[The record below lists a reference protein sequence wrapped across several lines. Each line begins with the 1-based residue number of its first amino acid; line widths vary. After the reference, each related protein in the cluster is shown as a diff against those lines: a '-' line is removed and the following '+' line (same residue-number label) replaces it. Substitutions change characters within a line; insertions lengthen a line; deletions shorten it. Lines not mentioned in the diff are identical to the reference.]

1 MGSITPDYESTLRDI
16 MEVVTYGVFGL
27 FIIVAFLLGRGMKSG
42 NEDSELR
49 NELREI
55 INHSQDAVKS
65 TLTSEIRERN
75 NDSRDVIVTVIKELG
90 ESQHKVQKALGEEQ
104 QKHLAV
110 VGENISK
117 LQDSNEKKL
126 DEMRNVVDEKLQ
138 TTLEKRIGE
147 SFKLVSDRLEAVYQG
162 LGEMRTLAN
171 DVGGLKKV
179 LTNVSTRGAMGEI
192 QAERIIEQILAPAQY
207 GKNVKTHPN
216 CRGQVEFAIKMPGID
231 GNMDEPVW
239 LPIDCKFPK
248 EDYERLLDAYEEGD
262 KKLIEKAYSTFES
275 NVTAKAKTIRK
286 EYVASPHTTDFAVM
300 FLPTEGLYADV
311 VRRPGLFEALQR
323 DHQIVVT
330 GPSTLAA
337 FVNSLQMGFRT
348 LALETNASE
357 VYNVLGT
364 VKTEFVKFGEHLG
377 KLHKQLNTA
386 ANTIGGDGESIQ
398 RRLRAMERA
407 LKDVEALESPSKEIM
422 GLLED

>member
-1 MGSITPDYESTLRDI
+1 
-16 MEVVTYGVFGL
+16 MEVVIYGVFGL
-27 FIIVAFLLGRGMKSG
+27 LIIVAFLLGRGMKSG
-42 NEDSELR
+42 SDDSELK

-65 TLTSEIRERN
+65 TITSEIRDRN

>member
-1 MGSITPDYESTLRDI
+1 MASLTE
-16 MEVVTYGVFGL
+16 YGLLLIGAVLG
-27 FIIVAFLLGRGMKSG
+27 IVIGYLLGG
-42 NEDSELR
+42 NKDNGQEIRSELR
-49 NELREI
+49 EMN
-55 INHSQDAVKS
+55 K
-65 TLTSEIRERN
+65 
-75 NDSRDVIVTVIKELG
+75 DSRENIQQTVVTVVKE
-90 ESQHKVQKALGEEQ
+90 LGEEQ
-104 QKHLAV
+104 QKHLAT
-110 VGENISK
+110 VGKNISE
-117 LQDSNEKKL
+117 LQESNEKKL
-126 DEMRNVVDEKLQ
+126 DEMRQVVDEKLQ

-147 SFKLVSDRLEAVYQG
+147 SFKLVSDRLEAVHKG
-162 LGEMRTLAN
+162 LGEMQSLAA

-192 QAERIIEQILAPAQY
+192 QAERILQQILSPNQFD
-207 GKNVKTHPN
+207 KNVKTHPD
-216 CRGQVEFAIKMPGID
+216 CKGQVEFAIKLPGLD
-231 GNMDEPVW
+231 GNMADPVW

-248 EDYERLLDAYEEGD
+248 EDYERLLEAYEEGD
-262 KKLIEKAYSTFES
+262 KKQIEKAYSTFES
-275 NVTAKAKTIRK
+275 NVTAKAKTIRR
-286 EYVASPHTTDFAVM
+286 EYVAAPHTTDFAVM

-311 VRRPGLFEALQR
+311 VRRPGLFETLQR

-357 VYNVLGT
+357 VYNVLGA

-386 ANTIGGDGESIQ
+386 ANTIGGEGDTIQ

-407 LKDVEALESPSKEIM
+407 LKDVEALDSPTSDILK
-422 GLLED
+422 LLDE

>member
-1 MGSITPDYESTLRDI
+1 
-16 MEVVTYGVFGL
+16 MEVLTYGVFAI
-27 FIIVAFLLGRGMKSG
+27 FVIAAFLIGRSMKG
-42 NEDSELR
+42 NSDNSETT
-49 NELREI
+49 NEIKEMI
-55 INHSQDAVKS
+55 KESQDTVKS
-65 TLTSEIRERN
+65 SITNEIRERN
-75 NDSRDVIVTVIKELG
+75 NDSRDTIVTILKAIG
-90 ESQHKVQKALGEEQ
+90 EEQQKVQKALGEEQ
-104 QKHLAV
+104 QKHLSV

-117 LQDSNEKKL
+117 LQESNEKKL

-147 SFKLVSDRLEAVYQG
+147 SFKLVSERLEAVHKG
-162 LGEMRTLAN
+162 LGEMQTLAT

-192 QAERIIEQILAPAQY
+192 QAERILDQILAPSQY
-207 GKNVKTHPN
+207 AKNVKTHPA
-216 CRGQVEFAIKMPGID
+216 CKGQVEFAIKMPGVD
-231 GNMDEPVW
+231 GNMEEPVW

-248 EDYERLLDAYEEGD
+248 EDYERLMDAYEEGD

-275 NVTAKAKTIRK
+275 NVTAKAKIIRK
-286 EYVASPHTTDFAVM
+286 EYVASPYTTDFAVM

-348 LALETNASE
+348 LALETNASQ

-364 VKTEFVKFGEHLG
+364 VKTEFVKFGEKIG
-377 KLHKQLNTA
+377 TLHKQLNTA
-386 ANTIGGDGESIQ
+386 ANTIGGDSKSIQ
-398 RRLRAMERA
+398 TRLRAMERA
-407 LKDVEALESPSKEIM
+407 LKDVEALDSPSSDIM
-422 GLLED
+422 NLLED

>member
-1 MGSITPDYESTLRDI
+1 
-16 MEVVTYGVFGL
+16 MEVVTYGLFGL
-27 FIIVAFLLGRGMKSG
+27 FIIGAFLLGRGMKSG
-42 NEDSELR
+42 NDDSELK

-65 TLTSEIRERN
+65 TLTSEIRDRN

-162 LGEMRTLAN
+162 LGEMKTLAN

>member
-1 MGSITPDYESTLRDI
+1 

-27 FIIVAFLLGRGMKSG
+27 FIIIAFLLGRGMKSG
-42 NEDSELR
+42 NDDSELK

-65 TLTSEIRERN
+65 TLTSEIRDRN

-162 LGEMRTLAN
+162 LGEMKTLAN

-398 RRLRAMERA
+398 RRLRAMERE

>member
-1 MGSITPDYESTLRDI
+1 

-27 FIIVAFLLGRGMKSG
+27 FIIGAFLLGRGMKSG
-42 NEDSELR
+42 NDDSELK

-65 TLTSEIRERN
+65 TLTSEIRDRN

-162 LGEMRTLAN
+162 LGEMKTLAN

-207 GKNVKTHPN
+207 SKNVKTHPN

-248 EDYERLLDAYEEGD
+248 EDYERLLDAYDEGD

-357 VYNVLGT
+357 VYNVLGN